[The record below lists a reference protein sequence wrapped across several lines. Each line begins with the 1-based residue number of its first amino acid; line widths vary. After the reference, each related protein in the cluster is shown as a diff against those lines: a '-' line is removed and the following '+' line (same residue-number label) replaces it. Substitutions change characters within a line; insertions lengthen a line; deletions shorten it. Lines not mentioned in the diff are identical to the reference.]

1 MCQPIIDDVGRYTTK
16 LCDVN
21 LWVFDILLINSTE
34 VKILLF
40 ISFFLISSFVSHD
53 LIFT

>member
-1 MCQPIIDDVGRYTTK
+1 MCQPIIDDVARYTTK
-16 LCDVN
+16 LCEVN
-21 LWVFDILLINSTE
+21 LWVFGILLINSTE

-40 ISFFLISSFVSHD
+40 ISSFVSHD

>member
-40 ISFFLISSFVSHD
+40 ISSFVSHD